1 MVPLSAREIYKPDFK
16 VNLEIKGHFW
26 TKIIFKSK
34 ILIPKCS
41 KIFQFFYENSI
52 FNDYTEIRPSKN
64 RFIILRGVYR

>member
-26 TKIIFKSK
+26 TKITFISQIFDQNVQNFPIFYEKLIFKW
-34 ILIPKCS
+34 L
-41 KIFQFFYENSI
+41 YGNSL
-52 FNDYTEIRPSKN
+52 SKN